1 MLHWNC
7 KPFYELN
14 LDELYAMMQ
23 LRQEVFVVEQDCAYL
38 DADGLDQKAWHLMGW
53 DDKKQ
58 LIAYS
63 RLLPKGLSYSEYAA
77 IGRVVTS
84 NKVRGNGVG
93 KQLMGE
99 TIKHIKQ
106 IFDTST
112 IKISAQCYLIR
123 FYESF
128 GFFSIGEEY
137 LEDGIPHIA
146 MIRKEK

>member
-84 NKVRGNGVG
+84 NKVRGKGVG

>member
-112 IKISAQCYLIR
+112 IKISAQCDLIR